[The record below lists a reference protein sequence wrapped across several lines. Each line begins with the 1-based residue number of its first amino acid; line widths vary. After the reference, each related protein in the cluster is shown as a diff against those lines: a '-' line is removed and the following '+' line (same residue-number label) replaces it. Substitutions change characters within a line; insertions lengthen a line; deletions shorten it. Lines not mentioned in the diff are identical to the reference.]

1 MYSVGG
7 KIISVGNKFPEKRV
21 NTLTFQ
27 VQGVQFPKTT
37 SSNEPY
43 LMFGSEIENSFTVN
57 YGDGESDLLDFEFQS
72 LFNSFFI
79 GHFKGF
85 EFTSNKLPNNHL
97 LPHSYQ
103 DSNTGPRFVSFNF
116 QDLSKIIVIDIRFCE
131 LIGNFPIEIGFSNNL
146 KKISLQGT
154 NLLGG
159 FPESLS
165 NLTLL
170 EEISLSSTFETPLV
184 KIPDGFFNN
193 KLEILNISAS
203 FNLNDVISSNL
214 FKINQLS
221 DTLGTLNMKSCNIQ
235 VLPSELSECLLLT
248 DLRLLGN
255 PIKNPEVLETLFN
268 LDRLYIDSDSFENGL
283 FETNNLTKLRT
294 IWTRNLTES
303 LINEIPLKWT
313 GLKALSNFV
322 IFRQVILT
330 NPLFQTF
337 IENFYTLCTE
347 NGFLDPSSTEAQN
360 TGFPEQFRDI
370 SWGDGNDWFTVS
382 DTIQAP
388 NGFSLGISNGT
399 PANNAEKI
407 YVLVENYGHSVELSS

>member
-7 KIISVGNKFPEKRV
+7 KTVSVENKFPEKRV

-27 VQGVQFPKTT
+27 VQGTEFPKTT
-37 SSNEPY
+37 SSNDPY
-43 LMFGSEIENSFTVN
+43 FMFGSEIENSFIVN

-72 LFNSFFI
+72 LFNPFFI

-103 DSNTGPRFVSFNF
+103 DSNTGPRFVTFDF

-146 KKISLQGT
+146 KKISLRGT

-170 EEISLSSTFETPLV
+170 EEISLSRTFETPLV

-193 KLEILNISAS
+193 KLKTLNISSS

-221 DTLGTLNMKSCNIQ
+221 DTLDTLNMSSCNIQ

-248 DLRLLGN
+248 DLRLRAN
-255 PIKNPEVLETLFN
+255 PIKNPEPISNLSN
-268 LDRLYIDSDSFENGL
+268 LDRLYIACDSFENGL

-294 IWTRNLTES
+294 IWIQDLTET

-313 GLKALSNFV
+313 GFKALVKLAQFKTST
-322 IFRQVILT
+322 RT

-337 IENFYTLCTE
+337 IENFYILCTE

-370 SWGDGNDWFTVS
+370 SWGDGNDWFTV
-382 DTIQAP
+382 TNPIQAP
-388 NGFSLGISNGT
+388 SGFSQGVSNGT

-407 YVLVENYGHSVELSS
+407 YVLVENYGHSVELAS